1 MTTKEKPAA
10 WDAEDCWEPIIG
22 GPALHSVSGENE
34 VKVIRTRPIGFRA
47 NIDAKPI
54 CRVPARRRKL

>member
-1 MTTKEKPAA
+1 MKKLDRPGA

-34 VKVIRTRPIGFRA
+34 VKVIRSRPIGFGA
-47 NIDAKPI
+47 NIDAKPVY
-54 CRVPARRRKL
+54 RVPARSRKT